1 MYLYNSATHRKE
13 EFRTHTPG
21 HVEMY
26 TCGPTVYHYAHIGN
40 LRSYIMEDVLEKYLR
55 YEGYDVNRVM
65 NITDVGHL
73 ASDADTGEDKM
84 LKGAKREHKS
94 VMEIA
99 QFYTDAFFDDCR
111 ELNIKT
117 PDVVQPA
124 TGMIGDYIKI
134 VSALMDKGYA
144 YFAGG
149 NVYFDTSKLAHYYV
163 FNDHDEEDLAV
174 GVREGVEEDVNKRN
188 KNDFVLW
195 FTKSKFEDQA
205 LKWDSPWG
213 VGYPGWHIECSG
225 ISMKHLGE
233 DLDIHCGGIDNAFPH
248 HTNEI
253 AQSEAYLGHPW
264 CAQWFH
270 VHHLNT
276 SSGKMSKSKGEFL
289 TVSLLKEKGYDPLAY
304 RFFCLQS
311 HYRKGLVFSW
321 ENLDNAATA
330 YRKLIRR
337 VAALKPEDGPAD
349 EAVVKE
355 YREKFI
361 AQVGNDLNTAQ
372 GVTLLYDALKAKAN
386 DATRLAILADFDQ
399 VLSLSLL
406 DKAAERE
413 KLLDAGNA
421 ASEMIFGASQVDA
434 FLIKN
439 VQGRVT
445 EEIKELFLQRDNAK
459 KAKNYAEADRIRGEL
474 NAMGIQFKDV
484 PGGVELL

>member
-213 VGYPGWHIECSG
+213 VGYPGWHIECSC
-225 ISMKHLGE
+225 ISMKYLGE
-233 DLDIHCGGIDNAFPH
+233 YLDIHCGGIDNAFPH

-264 CAQWFH
+264 CKYWVH
-270 VHHLNT
+270 IHHLNT
-276 SSGKMSKSKGEFL
+276 NHGKMSKSSGEFL
-289 TVSLLKEKGYDPLAY
+289 TVSLLEEKGYDPLVY
-304 RFFCLQS
+304 RLFCLQS

-321 ENLDNAATA
+321 ENLDNARAA
-330 YRKLIRR
+330 YDKLIAR
-337 VAALKPEDGPAD
+337 VAALDPAD
-349 EAVVKE
+349 GAVDQEAAAAWKDQFVE
-355 YREKFI
+355 
-361 AQVGNDLNTAQ
+361 AVGNDLNTSL
-372 GVTLLYDALKAKAN
+372 GVTALYDVLKADLN
-386 DATRLAILADFDQ
+386 GATKLAVLDSFDQ
-399 VLSLSLL
+399 VLGLDLL
-406 DKAAERE
+406 KKAAALRE
-413 KLLDAGNA
+413 QQA
-421 ASEMIFGASQVDA
+421 APAEGA
-434 FLIKN
+434 
-439 VQGRVT
+439 
-445 EEIKELFLQRDNAK
+445 EEIEALIAQRLEAK
-459 KAKNYAEADRIRGEL
+459 RAKDWAAADAIRDQL
-474 NAMGIQFKDV
+474 KAMGVEIKDTKE
-484 PGGVELL
+484 GTTWTRA